1 MSPQSTPIPL
11 FRHTLL
17 YGLPVVMYAGLIF
30 LLSSLSPFPDDRIP
44 FVGYDKLAHLVEY
57 FLFGIL
63 IYRWFSNARPPRI
76 GRHAALLTVLLGLCY
91 GVSDE
96 WHQSFIPG
104 RVASAWDVLFDTLG
118 VVTATFAYPLTM
130 KRYPALQRLDQ
141 TIERKFIHE
150 P

>member
-1 MSPQSTPIPL
+1 
-11 FRHTLL
+11 
-17 YGLPVVMYAGLIF
+17 MYAGLIF
-30 LLSSLSPFPDDRIP
+30 LLSSLPPFPDDPIP

-57 FLFGIL
+57 VLFGML
-63 IYRWFSNARPPRI
+63 MCRWFSNARAPRI
-76 GRHAALLTVLLGLCY
+76 RRHAALLTVLLGLCY

-118 VVTATFAYPLTM
+118 VVTAALAYPLTM
-130 KRYPALQRLDQ
+130 KRYPALQRLDR
-141 TIERKFIHE
+141 TLERKFIHE